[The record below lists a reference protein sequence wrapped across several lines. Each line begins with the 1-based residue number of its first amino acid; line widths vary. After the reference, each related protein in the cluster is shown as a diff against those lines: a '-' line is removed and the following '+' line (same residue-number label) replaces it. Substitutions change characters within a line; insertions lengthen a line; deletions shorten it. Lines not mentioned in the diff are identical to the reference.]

1 MDSDKGIINLFV
13 PNGTGKSLYK
23 LIKIIQE
30 KCIEF
35 EKKRHFISGYFP
47 TDRSRTIKSH
57 VDCILSNGFLLA
69 ALVEMTREAV
79 AGECSLLEMGSEL
92 TSNMLPLHLDERVLT
107 FCVFVV
113 FDTRFESTMANS
125 RDLSCY
131 IPPGVEM
138 LYGRNI
144 CKFLGGEIA
153 HCILVYLINS

>member
-13 PNGTGKSLYK
+13 SNGTGKSLYK

-69 ALVEMTREAV
+69 ALVEMTGGEVVVTGEVPVHELGWATV
-79 AGECSLLEMGSEL
+79 AGSAGLLDGRGGM
-92 TSNMLPLHLDERVLT
+92 
-107 FCVFVV
+107 F
-113 FDTRFESTMANS
+113 S
-125 RDLSCY
+125 RMMKV
-131 IPPGVEM
+131 P
-138 LYGRNI
+138 
-144 CKFLGGEIA
+144 
-153 HCILVYLINS
+153 